1 MIRRLIRLPSLERT
15 RVNAPQNG
23 IESSAFASNL
33 AGRGG
38 QGRGRGRGG
47 GRSGGCPQCTYGK
60 RFDHIE
66 DKCYSLIG
74 FLEKPIN
81 TTQSNDSGK
90 DFELRSINRNVVS
103 DDEYEAYL

>member
-1 MIRRLIRLPSLERT
+1 MRT
-15 RVNAPQNG
+15 YTSYSKARVDIFQRKYALDIL
-23 IESSAFASNL
+23 IESGML
-33 AGRGG
+33 DCRGG
-38 QGRGRGRGG
+38 QGRGRGG

-60 RFDHIE
+60 RFGHIE

-90 DFELRSINRNVVS
+90 DFEQRSINRNVVS